1 MTPRARTTDRR
12 YYGVAEALV
21 TAVNDSGQ
29 EGRVKLRLPW
39 FNEEFETE
47 WSRVSQFYA
56 GNGYGAF
63 FIPEVGD
70 EVLVAFVHGDM
81 RFPVII
87 GGLYNGKDKPPS
99 FRADDKDEKMIRTKS
114 GHRITLDDTSGSEKI
129 TIVDK
134 TGANSIV
141 INSTDN
147 SITIT
152 SEKDI
157 TLSATK
163 GTITLD
169 AKNLEI
175 KSSADSK
182 IEAGAGM
189 DVKASSTMN
198 IKGQTVNIN

>member
-1 MTPRARTTDRR
+1 MTSRARTTDRR

-29 EGRVKLRLPW
+29 EGRIKLRLPW

-87 GGLYNGKDKPPS
+87 GGLYNGQDKPPS

-189 DVKASSTMN
+189 DVKASATMN

>member
-99 FRADDKDEKMIRTKS
+99 FRADDNDEKMIRTKS

-163 GTITLD
+163 GTIKLD